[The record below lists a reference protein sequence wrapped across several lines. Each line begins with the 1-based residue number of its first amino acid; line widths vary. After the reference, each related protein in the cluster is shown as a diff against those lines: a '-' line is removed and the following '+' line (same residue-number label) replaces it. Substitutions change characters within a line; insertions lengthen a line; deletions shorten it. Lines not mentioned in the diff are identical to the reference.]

1 MIVLDLCQLHYQVLK
16 LTKKNAKHAW
26 MKKNLKFDFGFKFK
40 CDFIGYKNNN
50 FVSNVKNV
58 KEYGWYLH
66 YHVLLIAYLKLT
78 KKNAK
83 HAWKQKI
90 LTQNVILLGLKINN

>member
-1 MIVLDLCQLHYQVLK
+1 
-16 LTKKNAKHAW
+16 

-58 KEYGWYLH
+58 KEYG
-66 YHVLLIAYLKLT
+66 
-78 KKNAK
+78 
-83 HAWKQKI
+83 
-90 LTQNVILLGLKINN
+90 